1 MIKKEENM
9 VDLVGLHP
17 KPSPRG
23 EGVLH
28 SKTDEVEFYDKN
40 KRKLW

>member
-1 MIKKEENM
+1 M
-9 VDLVGLHP
+9 VDLTGLHP

-28 SKTDEVEFYDKN
+28 SKTDVVEFYD
-40 KRKLW
+40 